1 MVEKK
6 FFYRLNAT
14 LMVLLFLGIIIFV
27 NLISFKYYKRIDLTK
42 EKIHSISPQTKKI
55 IKNLN
60 TPVEILVFYREK
72 INEKLKDLLE
82 QYKTNSK
89 FINYKFLDLDREV
102 LLAKQYGITSYDT
115 ILIKSGENY
124 EKIYSSEEKD
134 ITSAILKLTKRKKKN
149 LCFTG
154 GHGEKKLE
162 ELDLLKRQ
170 LEEENYE
177 IKEILILRDG
187 IPYDCDILIICGPQI
202 DFMDKELEEV
212 KNYLEKGKKLL
223 LFLEPGNYP
232 NITKFLDSYGI
243 KIENDIIID
252 LASRRFL
259 GDALTPLIM
268 DYPYHEITKDFN
280 VACIFSTVR
289 SVKLKD
295 NLPSEIKGDILARTS
310 SASWA
315 EKNMK
320 DLEKGKVKYDE
331 NSDEKGPIP
340 CCVIVEKEIKE
351 GEKAKIAVFG
361 DSDFITDKFI
371 NLSGNKDFVLNTIN
385 YLGEEEIL
393 ISIRSKKEE
402 NQPLIASQK
411 AGKFLFFYSVII
423 IPVLIIFS
431 GTFITIRRRL
441 IY

>member
-162 ELDLLKRQ
+162 ELDLLKRH